1 MALML
6 GELYDA
12 LRAGGVDPDL
22 AQRAAEEVY
31 RELHPPRRTMDNH
44 WLGLVIAE
52 AVVIFLLIGLLARG
66 Q

>member
-1 MALML
+1 MALMI

-12 LRAGGVDPDL
+12 LRAAGVEPEL
-22 AQRAAEEVY
+22 ARRAAEEVY
-31 RELHPPRRTMDNH
+31 HERHPRRTMDNY

-52 AVVIFLLIGLLARG
+52 AVMIFVLIGLLARG

>member
-1 MALML
+1 MALMI

-12 LRAGGVDPDL
+12 LRAAGVDPDL
-22 AQRAAEEVY
+22 ARRAAEEVY
-31 RELHPPRRTMDNH
+31 QERHPRRLTDNH

-52 AVVIFLLIGLLARG
+52 AVVIFVLIGLLARG